1 MFKYK
6 LIIVMFLGMISCN
19 TQNKEV
25 LKEES
30 CELNNHEYKHILSQT
45 DSILNLADDGFEVM
59 KKEKLEQ
66 RTFVDSLE
74 HTIKIE
80 QYVIYDLN
88 KEVDRRKSVDS
99 DLKLTKIELENAFI
113 KCKEK
118 EKELSNIKEQFA
130 LKSEKFMDEKVYLI
144 NFYNNKIDSLMEK
157 ISILEKDSSIID
169 FLDDKTNKKK
179 KRGKRKSEN

>member
-1 MFKYK
+1 M
-6 LIIVMFLGMISCN
+6 LL
-19 TQNKEV
+19 
-25 LKEES
+25 
-30 CELNNHEYKHILSQT
+30 LS
-45 DSILNLADDGFEVM
+45 V
-59 KKEKLEQ
+59 
-66 RTFVDSLE
+66 
-74 HTIKIE
+74 
-80 QYVIYDLN
+80 
-88 KEVDRRKSVDS
+88 
-99 DLKLTKIELENAFI
+99 
-113 KCKEK
+113 KEK